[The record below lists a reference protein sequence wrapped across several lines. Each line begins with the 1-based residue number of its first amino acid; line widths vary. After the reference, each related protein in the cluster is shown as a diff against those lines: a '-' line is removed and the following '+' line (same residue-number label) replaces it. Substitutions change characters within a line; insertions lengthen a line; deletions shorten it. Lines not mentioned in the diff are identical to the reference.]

1 MSDLEILTIEKF
13 IKMVTEK
20 GVSNE
25 FLVQICEL
33 SGSFLNL
40 KTISDYGRS
49 EKKTYNGVLKRIANK
64 KVQKVNIFNVN
75 FIIDNQ

>member
-1 MSDLEILTIEKF
+1 MSENELIAIDKF

-20 GVSNE
+20 NVSNE

-40 KTISDYGRS
+40 KTISDYAKQNNLS
-49 EKKTYNGVLKRIANK
+49 YNGVLKRVTSNK
-64 KVQKVNIFNVN
+64 IQKVNIFNTN
-75 FIIDNQ
+75 FIIDNE